1 MPTSTARRVS
11 RVVLS
16 VFSALVLLMT
26 VVGAGVSVVMSQL
39 QGNITAVDVS
49 EQIGPVA
56 SWPVV
61 RERHFTVR
69 ARFVRANPNPES
81 SAPGCRLRS
90 ASRTSGNESWVD
102 PTALFAVTEN

>member
-1 MPTSTARRVS
+1 MPTTTARRVS

-49 EQIGPVA
+49 EQIGPVE
-56 SWPVV
+56 SLSLIHISQGIV
-61 RERHFTVR
+61 R
-69 ARFVRANPNPES
+69 
-81 SAPGCRLRS
+81 
-90 ASRTSGNESWVD
+90 
-102 PTALFAVTEN
+102 